1 MAALLTYEMGNS
13 DNVVEYISDSKE
25 MGIEVLGPDV
35 NESFSDFTVVYE
47 KSHGRK
53 DSNEVIRFGLAA
65 VKGVGEKAV
74 ASIVEARERV
84 DRFKSLYHFC
94 ESVDLRAVNKQVL
107 DALIKAGAF
116 DNLGG
121 SRAQMTAGL
130 EKAMQM
136 GASVQSD
143 IQKGQNS
150 LFGADADN
158 YEEDHQ
164 QLPAAPPWTEMQMLT
179 YEKEVL
185 GFYVT
190 SNPLSRHAEEI
201 NAYSSVNSKG
211 LIEKSQDAEI
221 VIGGMV
227 SKIRYMV
234 TKKGKNAG
242 AKMAVFTLEDLQGS
256 CEVVM
261 FPRILAKWDEQLKVD
276 KIIFVCGKVDRK
288 REMPNILC
296 DELVDIEDASE
307 KLAAKVLILMTAE
320 EVTEEKVS
328 SIKDICSRYA
338 GKSPVY
344 VSMAM
349 GKGIRVTAVA
359 DKKLS
364 VRADVDFRKKLEA
377 LVGPGKVQLRR
388 K

>member
-1 MAALLTYEMGNS
+1 
-13 DNVVEYISDSKE
+13 
-25 MGIEVLGPDV
+25 
-35 NESFSDFTVVYE
+35 
-47 KSHGRK
+47 
-53 DSNEVIRFGLAA
+53 
-65 VKGVGEKAV
+65 
-74 ASIVEARERV
+74 
-84 DRFKSLYHFC
+84 
-94 ESVDLRAVNKQVL
+94 
-107 DALIKAGAF
+107 
-116 DNLGG
+116 
-121 SRAQMTAGL
+121 
-130 EKAMQM
+130 
-136 GASVQSD
+136 
-143 IQKGQNS
+143 
-150 LFGADADN
+150 
-158 YEEDHQ
+158 
-164 QLPAAPPWTEMQMLT
+164 MQMLT

-211 LIEKSQDAEI
+211 LIDKGQDAEV

-261 FPRILAKWDEQLKVD
+261 FPRILAKWGQQLKVD
-276 KIIFVCGKVDRK
+276 KIIFVCGKVDRR

-296 DELVDIEDASE
+296 EELVNIEEAGE
-307 KLAAKVLILMTAE
+307 KLAARVLILMTE
-320 EVTEEKVS
+320 EEITTEKVK
-328 SIKDICSRYA
+328 SIKSICSRYA

-349 GKGIRVTAVA
+349 PKGIRVTAVA

-364 VRADVDFRKKLEA
+364 VRADVDLRRKLEA
-377 LVGPGKVQLRR
+377 VVGPGKVQLRR